1 MGSLFLYLCILPDMH
16 KLFILIAEDD
26 ADDRFLLQTVFEE
39 KGYTDRIEFVE
50 NGVELIDFLDNI
62 EDKKTST
69 PVYPAFIL
77 LDLNMPKKDGR
88 EALKEI
94 KLHPVFKKIPVIVF
108 TTTKSENE
116 IKRCYELGANTYV
129 VKPVS
134 FDALIK
140 VVEDIRS
147 YWFNTASIPV

>member
-1 MGSLFLYLCILPDMH
+1 MQ

-26 ADDRFLLQTVFEE
+26 ADDRFLLQTVFDE
-39 KGYTDRIEFVE
+39 KGFTDRVEFVE
-50 NGVELIDFLDNI
+50 NGVELLDYLHNTLEKSNGSSI
-62 EDKKTST
+62 F
-69 PVYPAFIL
+69 PAIIL

-116 IKRCYELGANTYV
+116 IRHCYELGANSYV

-134 FDALIK
+134 FDGLIK
-140 VVEDIRS
+140 VVEDIRG
-147 YWFNTASIPV
+147 YWTNTASIPV